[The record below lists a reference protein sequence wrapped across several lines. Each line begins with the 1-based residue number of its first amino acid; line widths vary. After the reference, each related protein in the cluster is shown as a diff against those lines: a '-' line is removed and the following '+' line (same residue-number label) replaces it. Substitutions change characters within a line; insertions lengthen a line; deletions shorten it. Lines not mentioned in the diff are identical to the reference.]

1 MACASPLP
9 RRYSRSAIVDF
20 VPGIIIMSASEIS
33 FLVGGVEKIHIG
45 MTLEHVEVSEVGN
58 MAQQHHCHVDF
69 PFTCAML
76 FRGEGHGILF
86 FHMYVRRERHHS
98 QHGHAANILHHFY
111 YCSPSVGQ
119 SRFRSLVISPSGLL
133 PYKRIS
139 PNFHGQIPYR
149 ASPPS
154 KLSPTGPHGLCASAE

>member
-1 MACASPLP
+1 
-9 RRYSRSAIVDF
+9 
-20 VPGIIIMSASEIS
+20 
-33 FLVGGVEKIHIG
+33 

-98 QHGHAANILHHFY
+98 QHGHAANILHHF
-111 YCSPSVGQ
+111 SAGFKQPQITSEFVDNDT
-119 SRFRSLVISPSGLL
+119 FDALAVILAL
-133 PYKRIS
+133 
-139 PNFHGQIPYR
+139 
-149 ASPPS
+149 
-154 KLSPTGPHGLCASAE
+154 